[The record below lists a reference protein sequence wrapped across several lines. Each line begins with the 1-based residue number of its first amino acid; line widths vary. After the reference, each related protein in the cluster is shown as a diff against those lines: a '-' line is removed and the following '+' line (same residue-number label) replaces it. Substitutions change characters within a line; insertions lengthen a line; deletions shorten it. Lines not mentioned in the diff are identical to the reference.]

1 MIQRHTFQNGLELVY
16 QSSDRAIPITSIY
29 VFCKVGSAYET
40 DPVRGASH
48 FVEHMT
54 FKGTEKVKKVR
65 NLLLRYNN
73 IGSESN
79 GFTTH
84 KYTCYYIKADDQYFQ
99 KSYDILVDV
108 LLHSTFPKKEFVKE
122 QNVVVEEN
130 IRNEDDNM
138 NLITERIGS
147 IYYKGSSYENPVDCI
162 DYHPTPTHLKYED
175 MYDWYKWFY
184 VPSNMVISIVS
195 QLPFSYIKNIV
206 ARSDM
211 VKSDKQSSKQSDKQS
226 DKRKEKPS
234 FALSTPKLD
243 LLPIGPFSVNYYHK
257 KSIKAITLSVGFR
270 IGGHESKDKYS
281 LMLLREILNGFGGRL
296 FMEFRTKHGLTYR
309 TRCMIDIEEHAGYF
323 TIFLQTDPEKIIEV
337 ISILTRFLKD
347 LKKGI
352 TESEL
357 RRGKVLI
364 KGNFL
369 RSMENIDTLAIYNGE
384 ESMYGDIVPF
394 QELYSRKFSRI
405 TKKQVDDT
413 ILRYFKDMV
422 VCILYDKIP
431 KKKVDAMFSEYKQF

>member
-1 MIQRHTFQNGLELVY
+1 MIQRHKFKNGLELIY
-16 QSSDRAIPITSIY
+16 QSSDRAIPITSVY

-40 DPVRGASH
+40 DHIRGASH

-65 NLLLRYNN
+65 NLLLKYND

-84 KYTCYYIKADDQYFQ
+84 KYTCYYIKADDKYFQ

-130 IRNEDDNM
+130 IRNEDDNI
-138 NLITERIGS
+138 NLIIERIES
-147 IYYKGSSYENPVDCI
+147 IYYKGSSYENPVDSI
-162 DYHPTPTHLKYED
+162 KYHPTPTHLKYED

-184 VPSNMVISIVS
+184 VPSNMIISIVS
-195 QLPFSYIKNIV
+195 QLPFSHIKNIV
-206 ARSDM
+206 AHSDM
-211 VKSDKQSSKQSDKQS
+211 AQTHDKQ
-226 DKRKEKPS
+226 EKPP
-234 FALSTPKLD
+234 FALSIPKLD
-243 LLPIGPFSVNYYHK
+243 LLPIGPFFVNYFHK
-257 KSIKAITLSVGFR
+257 KSVKATTLSAGFR
-270 IGGHESKDKYS
+270 IGGQDSKDKYS
-281 LMLLREILNGFGGRL
+281 LMLLRAILNGFGGRL

-309 TRCMIDIEEHAGYF
+309 TKCIMDIQEHAGYF

-337 ISILTRFLKD
+337 VSILIRFLKD

-352 TESEL
+352 TEDEL
-357 RRGKVLI
+357 RRGKVLV
-364 KGNFL
+364 KGNLL

-384 ESMYGDIVPF
+384 ESMYSDDFIPF
-394 QELYSRKFSRI
+394 QELYTRRFARI
-405 TKKQVDDT
+405 TKKQVDDV

-431 KKKVDAMFSEYKQF
+431 KKKVDAMFKESINNFK

>member
-40 DPVRGASH
+40 DPIRGASH

-65 NLLLRYNN
+65 NLLLKYNN

-79 GFTTH
+79 GFTYH
-84 KYTCYYIKADDQYFQ
+84 NYTCYYIKADDQYFQ
-99 KSYDILVDV
+99 KAYDILVDV

-130 IRNEDDNM
+130 IRNEDDNI
-138 NLITERIGS
+138 NLITERIES

-162 DYHPTPTHLKYED
+162 KYHPTPTHLKYED

-184 VPSNMVISIVS
+184 VPSNMIISIVS
-195 QLPFSYIKNIV
+195 QLPFSHIKNIV
-206 ARSDM
+206 AHSDM
-211 VKSDKQSSKQSDKQS
+211 TQKCDKQSDKQS
-226 DKRKEKPS
+226 DKREKPP

-257 KSIKAITLSVGFR
+257 KSVKATTLSAGFR
-270 IGGHESKDKYS
+270 IGGHNSKDKYS
-281 LMLLREILNGFGGRL
+281 LMILREILNGFGGRL

-309 TRCMIDIEEHAGYF
+309 TKCIMDIQEHAGYF
-323 TIFLQTDPEKIIEV
+323 TIFLQTDPEKIIEIV
-337 ISILTRFLKD
+337 SILLHFLKD

-352 TESEL
+352 TEDEL

-364 KGNFL
+364 KGGLL

-384 ESMYGDIVPF
+384 ESMYGDFVPF
-394 QELYSRKFSRI
+394 QELYSRKFARI
-405 TKKQVDDT
+405 TKKQVDDV

-431 KKKVDAMFSEYKQF
+431 KKKIDAMFSEYKQF

>member
-1 MIQRHTFQNGLELVY
+1 MIQRHKFKNGLELIY
-16 QSSDRAIPITSIY
+16 QSSDRAIPITSVY

-40 DPVRGASH
+40 DHIRGASH

-65 NLLLRYNN
+65 NLLLKYND

-130 IRNEDDNM
+130 IRNEDDNI
-138 NLITERIGS
+138 NLITERIES
-147 IYYKGSSYENPVDCI
+147 IYYKGSSYENPVDSI
-162 DYHPTPTHLKYED
+162 KYHPTPTHLKCED

-184 VPSNMVISIVS
+184 VPSNMIISIVS
-195 QLPFSYIKNIV
+195 QLPFSHIKNIV
-206 ARSDM
+206 AHSDM
-211 VKSDKQSSKQSDKQS
+211 AHSDMANDKQ
-226 DKRKEKPS
+226 EKPP
-234 FALSTPKLD
+234 FALSIPKLD
-243 LLPIGPFSVNYYHK
+243 LLPIGPFSVNYFHK
-257 KSIKAITLSVGFR
+257 KSVKATTLSAGFR
-270 IGGHESKDKYS
+270 IGGQDSKDKYS
-281 LMLLREILNGFGGRL
+281 LMLLRAILNGFGGRL

-309 TRCMIDIEEHAGYF
+309 TKCIMDIQEHAGYF

-337 ISILTRFLKD
+337 VSILIRFLKD

-352 TESEL
+352 TEDEL
-357 RRGKVLI
+357 RRGKVLV
-364 KGNFL
+364 KGNLL

-384 ESMYGDIVPF
+384 ESMYSDDFIPF
-394 QELYSRKFSRI
+394 QELYTRRFARI
-405 TKKQVDDT
+405 TKKQVDDV

-431 KKKVDAMFSEYKQF
+431 KKKVDAMFRESINNF